1 LILGTTL
8 PLLDMFYTILWFFLF
23 VIWIWIVIM
32 ILIDIFRSHD
42 INGWIKALWLVFILI
57 FPLVGVVTYLLVRGG
72 SMHERATRD
81 AARSQQQFDSY
92 IRQTAGKSTSD
103 ELANLAALRQ
113 SGAITEEEFERAK
126 SKVLS

>member
-8 PLLDMFYTILWFFLF
+8 PLLDMFFTILWFFLF

-42 INGWIKALWLVFILI
+42 INGLIKALWLVFILI
-57 FPLVGVVTYLLVRGG
+57 FPLIGVVAYLLVRGG
-72 SMHERATRD
+72 SMHERASRD

-126 SKVLS
+126 AKVLS